1 MKRFPP
7 KGRCAVF
14 GAFLGV
20 FLCVGAPVFAEQDE
34 DRVRYLIELSGGA
47 DIGVMIFENMMMSF
61 RDTFPDVPAEF
72 WDRMV
77 DVVETDDIM
86 DILVPIYRK
95 HFTAEDIAGL
105 IRFYE
110 SPLGRKLIERQPDMA
125 QESMSA
131 GETWGERIA
140 QEVVDR
146 MIADG
151 YIGGEGWVE
160 DE

>member
-1 MKRFPP
+1 MKRLPP
-7 KGRCAVF
+7 KGRR
-14 GAFLGV
+14 GALFLVV
-20 FLCVGAPVFAEQDE
+20 FLCAAAPIFAERDE

-47 DIGVMIFENMMMSF
+47 DMGVMVFENMMMSF
-61 RDTFPDVPAEF
+61 RDTFPDVPGEF
-72 WDRMV
+72 WDGMV
-77 DVVETDDIM
+77 DVVETDDLM

-95 HFTAEDIAGL
+95 HFTAEDVDGL

-110 SPLGRKLIERQPDMA
+110 SPLGRKLIETQPDMV

-151 YIGGEGWVE
+151 YIS

>member
-1 MKRFPP
+1 MKRLPP
-7 KGRCAVF
+7 KGRR
-14 GAFLGV
+14 GALFLVV
-20 FLCVGAPVFAEQDE
+20 FLCAVAPIFAERDEDE

-47 DIGVMIFENMMMSF
+47 DMGVMVFENMMMSF
-61 RDTFPDVPAEF
+61 RDTFPDVPGEF
-72 WDRMV
+72 WDGMV
-77 DVVETDDIM
+77 DVVETDDLM

-95 HFTAEDIAGL
+95 HFTAEDVDGL

-110 SPLGRKLIERQPDMA
+110 SPLGRKLIETQPDMV

-151 YIGGEGWVE
+151 YIS

>member
-1 MKRFPP
+1 MKRLPP
-7 KGRCAVF
+7 KGRQ
-14 GAFLGV
+14 GALFLAV
-20 FLCVGAPVFAEQDE
+20 FLCAAAPIFAERDE

-47 DIGVMIFENMMMSF
+47 DIGVMVLENMMMSF
-61 RDTFPDVPAEF
+61 RDIFPDVPVEF

-77 DVVETDDIM
+77 DAFEFEMDDLM
-86 DILVPIYRK
+86 DMLVPIYRK

-110 SPLGRKLIERQPDMA
+110 SPLGRKLIERQPDMV

-131 GETWGERIA
+131 GETWGERIG

-151 YIGGEGWVE
+151 YIS

>member
-1 MKRFPP
+1 MKRLPP
-7 KGRCAVF
+7 KGRR
-14 GAFLGV
+14 GALFLVV
-20 FLCVGAPVFAEQDE
+20 FLCAAAPIFAERDE

-47 DIGVMIFENMMMSF
+47 DMGVMVFENMMMSF
-61 RDTFPDVPAEF
+61 RDTFPDVPGEF
-72 WDRMV
+72 WDEMV
-77 DVVETDDIM
+77 DAIETDDLM

-95 HFTAEDIAGL
+95 HFTAEDVDGL

-110 SPLGRKLIERQPDMA
+110 SPLGRKLIETQPDMV

-151 YIGGEGWVE
+151 YIS

>member
-1 MKRFPP
+1 MKRLPP
-7 KGRCAVF
+7 KGRR
-14 GAFLGV
+14 GALFLVV
-20 FLCVGAPVFAEQDE
+20 FLCVGAPIFAEEDE

-47 DIGVMIFENMMMSF
+47 DMGVMIFENMMMSF
-61 RDTFPDVPAEF
+61 RDTFPDVPVEF
-72 WDRMV
+72 WDGMV
-77 DVVETDDIM
+77 DVVETDDLM

-95 HFTAEDIAGL
+95 HFTAEDVAGL

-110 SPLGRKLIERQPDMA
+110 SPLGRKLIERRPDMV

-151 YIGGEGWVE
+151 YIS

>member
-1 MKRFPP
+1 MKRLPP
-7 KGRCAVF
+7 KGRR
-14 GAFLGV
+14 GALFLAV
-20 FLCVGAPVFAEQDE
+20 FLCAAAPIFAERDE

-47 DIGVMIFENMMMSF
+47 DMGVMVFENMMMSF
-61 RDTFPDVPAEF
+61 RDTFPDVPGEF
-72 WDRMV
+72 WDGMV
-77 DVVETDDIM
+77 DVVETDDLM

-95 HFTAEDIAGL
+95 HFTAEDVAGL

-110 SPLGRKLIERQPDMA
+110 SPLGRKLIETQPDMV

-151 YIGGEGWVE
+151 YIS

>member
-1 MKRFPP
+1 MKRLPP
-7 KGRCAVF
+7 KGRR
-14 GAFLGV
+14 GALFLFV
-20 FLCVGAPVFAEQDE
+20 FLCAAAPIFAERDE

-47 DIGVMIFENMMMSF
+47 DMGVMVFENMMMSF
-61 RDTFPDVPAEF
+61 RDTFPDVPGEF

-77 DVVETDDIM
+77 DVVETDDLM

-95 HFTAEDIAGL
+95 HFTAEDVDGL

-110 SPLGRKLIERQPDMA
+110 SPLGRKLIETQPDMV

-151 YIGGEGWVE
+151 YIS

>member
-1 MKRFPP
+1 M
-7 KGRCAVF
+7 
-14 GAFLGV
+14 
-20 FLCVGAPVFAEQDE
+20 
-34 DRVRYLIELSGGA
+34 RYLIELSGGA

-61 RDTFPDVPAEF
+61 RDTFPDVPGEF
-72 WDRMV
+72 WDRV
-77 DVVETDDIM
+77 EDVVEMDDIM
-86 DILVPIYRK
+86 DILVPIHRK
-95 HFTAEDIAGL
+95 HFTAEDIDGL

-110 SPLGRKLIERQPDMA
+110 SPLGRKLIERQPDMV

-146 MIADG
+146 MIAEG
-151 YIGGEGWVE
+151 YIS

>member
-1 MKRFPP
+1 MKRLPP
-7 KGRCAVF
+7 KGRR
-14 GAFLGV
+14 GALFPAV
-20 FLCVGAPVFAEQDE
+20 FLCAVAPIFAERDE

-61 RDTFPDVPAEF
+61 RDTFPDVPGEF
-72 WDRMV
+72 WDRV
-77 DVVETDDIM
+77 EDVVEMDDIM
-86 DILVPIYRK
+86 DILVPIHRK
-95 HFTAEDIAGL
+95 HFTAEDIDGL

-110 SPLGRKLIERQPDMA
+110 SPLGRKLIERQPDMV

-146 MIADG
+146 MIAEG
-151 YIGGEGWVE
+151 YIS